1 MFICFD
7 RTPTCD
13 RQTDGHRV
21 IASTRPLSIYCAAKR
36 RSDNVRSVPSAA
48 VLAEAPLSNISCHV
62 QVDRSARDAIIE
74 TVVVKSQS
82 EATTGTSVGVL
93 ADELWNGLK
102 LHEWIATKY

>member
-1 MFICFD
+1 M
-7 RTPTCD
+7 TD

-62 QVDRSARDAIIE
+62 QVYRSARRHAIIE

-82 EATTGTSVGVL
+82 EATTGTRRRVF
-93 ADELWNGLK
+93 
-102 LHEWIATKY
+102 